1 MGNYIKDLISVV
13 IPVFNVKNY
22 LSATLNSI
30 LDQTYQNWEL
40 LLVDDGS
47 TDGSLEI
54 VEEFCSFDSR
64 IKLYKRSVQPKGAPS
79 CRNIGLN
86 LAQGE
91 YLIYLDSDDII
102 APYCFQQRVEYLK
115 KYNCDFAV
123 FPLVGYYNKLFDA
136 EGMVFGYKPQ
146 GDDVFSLLARILP
159 FVVVSNIYRRKALI
173 DKGIFWDTE
182 LKSYQDSDYN
192 LQAIKAGL
200 SYEITNL
207 LPDYFYRLSA
217 ENSICKK
224 LNKAPNC
231 LSQICFI
238 NKQTELYGS
247 NKKYNKALMICAAQV
262 FQNILFSE
270 HCEEMAKE
278 FVKLSLFNNCYFLK
292 KSIRN
297 VVSCSQISK
306 NERFLT
312 LLQIIFTPLFFLRF
326 KICFNVWNKR
336 NIVLYRT
343 LSDIYNET
351 VPDTY
356 KDKISSKL

>member
-1 MGNYIKDLISVV
+1 MRNYIKDLISVV
-13 IPVFNVKNY
+13 IPVFNVESY
-22 LSATLNSI
+22 LRDTLNSI
-30 LDQTYQNWEL
+30 LEQTYQNWEL

-47 TDGSLEI
+47 TDGSLKI
-54 VEEFCSFDSR
+54 VKEFCAYDSR
-64 IKLYKRSVQPKGAPS
+64 IKLYKRSVQPKGAPT

-146 GDDVFSLLARILP
+146 GDDVFSLLARRLP
-159 FVVVSNIYRRKALI
+159 FVVVSNIYRRKALV
-173 DKGIFWDTE
+173 DNNIFWDIE

-200 SYEITNL
+200 SYEISNL

-224 LNKAPNC
+224 LNKASNC
-231 LSQICFI
+231 LSQIRFI
-238 NKQTELYGS
+238 NKQTKLYGS
-247 NKKYNKALMICAAQV
+247 NKMYNNALMICAAQV

-270 HCEEMAKE
+270 QCEEVSKE
-278 FVKLSLFNNCYFLK
+278 FIKLPLFDNRYFLK
-292 KSIRN
+292 KAIRN
-297 VVSCSQISK
+297 LVSCSQISK
-306 NERFLT
+306 NDRFLT
-312 LLQIIFTPLFFLRF
+312 ILQIFFTPFFFLRF
-326 KICFNVWNKR
+326 KICFNLWNKR
-336 NIVLYRT
+336 NILLYKT
-343 LSDIYNET
+343 LTDIYNET
-351 VPDTY
+351 VPDIY
-356 KDKISSKL
+356 KEKISSKL

>member
-1 MGNYIKDLISVV
+1 MENYIKGLISVV
-13 IPVFNVKNY
+13 IPVFNVENY
-22 LSATLNSI
+22 LRATLNSI

-40 LLVDDGS
+40 LLIDDGS

-115 KYNCDFAV
+115 KNICDFAV
-123 FPLVGYYNKLFDA
+123 FPLVGYYKKLFDA
-136 EGMVFGYKPQ
+136 DGMVFGYKPQ

-159 FVVVSNIYRRKALI
+159 FVVVSNIYRRKVLI
-173 DKGIFWDTE
+173 DKDIFWDTE

-200 SYEITNL
+200 SYEISNL

-224 LNKAPNC
+224 LKKASNC
-231 LSQICFI
+231 LSQISFI
-238 NKQTELYGS
+238 NKQTERFGA

-270 HCEEMAKE
+270 HCEEMTKE
-278 FVKLSLFNNCYFLK
+278 FVKISLFNNCYFLK

-297 VVSCSQISK
+297 VASCSRISK

-312 LLQIIFTPLFFLRF
+312 ILQIFFTPFFFLRF

-336 NIVLYRT
+336 NVVLYRD

-356 KDKISSKL
+356 KNQIDSKL